1 MKLYLV
7 NNGVY
12 HRCETGFL
20 VVGID
25 TLLFSE
31 YWLDTTTGLFR
42 CIRAISFPNAYG
54 KCTAS
59 FPEILTFGSKLEK
72 HDYEKSPTKNYYV
85 VGENY
90 LCKYKPEYEKYSLES
105 EDYDLS

>member
-1 MKLYLV
+1 MKLYLI

-12 HRCETGFL
+12 HQCSD
-20 VVGID
+20 VKN
-25 TLLFSE
+25 LLFSE

-42 CIRAISFPNAYG
+42 CIRPISFPNVY

>member
-1 MKLYLV
+1 MKLYLI

-12 HRCETGFL
+12 HPCSDE
-20 VVGID
+20 ID
-25 TLLFSE
+25 ILFSE

-42 CIRAISFPNAYG
+42 CIRAISFPNVYG

-59 FPEILTFGSKLEK
+59 FPEILTFGCKLEK
-72 HDYEKSPTKNYYV
+72 NNYEKSPTKNYYI

-90 LCKYKPEYEKYSLES
+90 SCHYKPEYEKYSLES